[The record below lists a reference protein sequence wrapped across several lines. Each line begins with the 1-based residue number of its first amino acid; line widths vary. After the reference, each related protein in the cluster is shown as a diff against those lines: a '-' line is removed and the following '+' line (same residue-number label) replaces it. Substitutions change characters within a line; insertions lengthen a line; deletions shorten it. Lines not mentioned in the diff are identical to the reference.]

1 MCGTGREEALLRSV
15 GEESAMTGRRGA
27 PTSGVPAQAVCAAM
41 ELGERCG
48 QQEPVAWRAGIS
60 PLDIPSP
67 DIPGMPDPGIS
78 DIDWQWCFPSRRQQA
93 GVSTPVAATAAG
105 ARLPQAITAKTKME
119 IQRRIL
125 IRT

>member
-1 MCGTGREEALLRSV
+1 
-15 GEESAMTGRRGA
+15 
-27 PTSGVPAQAVCAAM
+27 M

-48 QQEPVAWRAGIS
+48 QQEPVAWRAGVS
-60 PLDIPSP
+60 PVDIPATPSP
-67 DIPGMPDPGIS
+67 DMPGIS

-93 GVSTPVAATAAG
+93 GVSTPVAAIAAG
-105 ARLPQAITAKTKME
+105 ARLPQAITAKTKMD